1 MKALINGRVVP
12 ITSEEFEGTI
22 LVDEGKIVDFGED
35 IEIPDEAEVI
45 DVDGKT
51 IIPGFIDAHCHV
63 GISEEGEGWEGE
75 DTNEMYDPIT
85 PHLRALDAI
94 NPDGI
99 ALKEAVNAGVTT
111 INVGPG
117 SANPIGGTF
126 AAIKTAGSSIVDE
139 LVIKEP
145 TGLKMATGENPK
157 RVYKEQKKLPSTRM
171 STAALIREKLFETQ
185 EYIEDGEEKDFKLE
199 ALKPLLEKEIPG
211 RIHAHRADDMVSA
224 IRISEEYGFDLIL
237 EHCTEGHKIADY
249 IADKGIPVVFGPGLA
264 AKSKRENRERS
275 FKTPGI
281 LSKKGI
287 KVALMT
293 DSPVIPIK
301 YLALM
306 AAYSVREGMDRDEA
320 LKAITINAAEI
331 CGIDDR
337 VGSIE
342 KGKDADLVV
351 VDGDP
356 LELQATIDKVFID
369 GEEIDTE

>member
-12 ITSEEFEGTI
+12 ITSEEFEGAVLI
-22 LVDEGKIVDFGED
+22 EDDKIVDLGPD
-35 IEIPDEAEVI
+35 MEIPDEAEII
-45 DVDGKT
+45 DVEGKT

-63 GISEEGEGWEGE
+63 GISEEGEGWEGN
-75 DTNEMYDPIT
+75 DTNEVYDPVT

-94 NPDGI
+94 NPNGI
-99 ALKEAVNAGVTT
+99 ALKEAVKAGVTT

-157 RVYKEQKKLPSTRM
+157 RVYKEQKKAPSTRM
-171 STAALIREKLFETQ
+171 STAALIREKLFETR
-185 EYIEDGEEKDFKLE
+185 EYIEDDEEKDFKLE
-199 ALKPLLEKEIPG
+199 ALKPLLKKELPG

-224 IRISEEYGFDLIL
+224 IRISEEFGFDLIL

-249 IADKGIPVVFGPGLA
+249 IAERDIPVVFGPGLA

-301 YLALM
+301 YLTLM
-306 AAYSVREGMDRDEA
+306 AAYSVREGMDKEEA

-342 KGKDADLVV
+342 KGKDADLIV

-356 LELQATIDKVFID
+356 LELKSTIDMVFID

>member
-1 MKALINGRVVP
+1 MGFS
-12 ITSEEFEGTI
+12 TSE
-22 LVDEGKIVDFGED
+22 
-35 IEIPDEAEVI
+35 
-45 DVDGKT
+45 
-51 IIPGFIDAHCHV
+51 H
-63 GISEEGEGWEGE
+63 
-75 DTNEMYDPIT
+75 Y
-85 PHLRALDAI
+85 
-94 NPDGI
+94 
-99 ALKEAVNAGVTT
+99 
-111 INVGPG
+111 
-117 SANPIGGTF
+117 
-126 AAIKTAGSSIVDE
+126 
-139 LVIKEP
+139 
-145 TGLKMATGENPK
+145 
-157 RVYKEQKKLPSTRM
+157 
-171 STAALIREKLFETQ
+171 
-185 EYIEDGEEKDFKLE
+185 
-199 ALKPLLEKEIPG
+199 
-211 RIHAHRADDMVSA
+211 RADDMVSA
-224 IRISEEYGFDLIL
+224 IRISEEFAFDLIL

-249 IADKGIPVVFGPGLA
+249 IAERDIPVVFGPGLA

-306 AAYSVREGMDRDEA
+306 AAYSVREGMDKEEA

-356 LELQATIDKVFID
+356 LELKSTIDKVFID
-369 GEEIDTE
+369 GDEIDTE